1 MIGLNPIGAA
11 QRQTRGHWL
20 TRQLTHQSS
29 ARENVF
35 EHLLLAQIGAELLAR
50 CVEYDELRSSVDKD
64 GYDVLLEAGDIQR
77 HTQLKVMIRGGKRSD
92 VNIHRRLA
100 TRPSGCVIW
109 LTYDPA
115 TRSFCDIRWFGAAPG
130 QPLPDLGDKVARHSR
145 ANAQGIKGERPD
157 HRIIAA
163 RRFERLDDVA
173 HLVDRLFGRLPADPL
188 AFLYSRLQRDVPAE
202 PAWLQ
207 GVAEGDFTGIPTG
220 IGWDD
225 GIALAGMIDGYRLL
239 ELTGGGEPAAF
250 LDRQRTL
257 QQATGRWTGD
267 AVELWTT
274 AFLEARADRFGSN
287 DEGRTPPRLDLLIQ
301 QLRGALIALE
311 TAHA

>member
-1 MIGLNPIGAA
+1 MPSARRNGRP
-11 QRQTRGHWL
+11 RRDWR

-50 CVEYDELRSSVDKD
+50 DVDYDELHSSVDKD
-64 GYDVLLEAGDIQR
+64 GYDILLVVGDIQR
-77 HTQLKVMIRGGKRSD
+77 HIQLKVMIRGGKRSD
-92 VNIHRRLA
+92 VTIHRKLA
-100 TRPSGCVIW
+100 RRPSGCVLW

-145 ANAQGIKGERPD
+145 ANAQGLKGERPD

-163 RRFERLDDVA
+163 RRFERLDDIA
-173 HLVDRLFGRLPADPL
+173 HLVDRLFGPLPADPL
-188 AFLYSRLQRDVPAE
+188 SFLYSRLKRDVPAE

-207 GVAEGDFTGIPTG
+207 DVADGDFTAIRAGT
-220 IGWDD
+220 GWDD
-225 GIALAGMIDGYRLL
+225 GMALADLIDGYRLL
-239 ELTGGGEPAAF
+239 ELADGGEPAAF
-250 LDRQRTL
+250 LDRQRAV
-257 QQATGRWTGD
+257 QQANGRWPGD
-267 AVELWTT
+267 AVALWTT

-287 DEGRTPPRLDLLIQ
+287 DEGGTPPHLDSLIH
-301 QLRGALIALE
+301 QLRDALIALE
-311 TAHA
+311 TTDA